1 MFFIIFLQ
9 LQVLSA
15 EGSNGEVEVV
25 LYVVAPATVPWSL
38 VSYPGHDPCSPRDVS
53 GGET

>member
-15 EGSNGEVEVV
+15 EGSDGEVEVV
-25 LYVVAPATVPWSL
+25 LYVVAPATVPWSP
-38 VSYPGHDPCSPRDVS
+38 VSYPGHDPGAPSDVS
-53 GGET
+53 GG